1 MPTII
6 DLRGG
11 LKAGKYDGA
20 LSALYS
26 DLTAAKRRVQRLAD
40 LFMDEFRDEEA
51 DVSLF
56 SAPGRVEIGGNH
68 TDHNNGTVLAG
79 AIGPD
84 TMGLACKTGEPAVVI
99 KSVGFSPNTVKLETF
114 SPHEGG
120 STSDR
125 LIRGVC
131 AGFARAELPYGGYNA
146 VTHSEVPPGSGLSS
160 SAAFEN
166 LVGVMLDHL
175 YGKGDLSPV
184 ILAGIGH
191 FAENIYLQKPS
202 GLMDQTASAVGGLLK
217 IDFEDPEKPVVERV
231 PFRLP
236 GYKLFITGPI
246 GSHADLTPEYA
257 AIPQEM
263 RKVAWALGRDNMRGV
278 SMEQFIKAL
287 PSLTQSNM
295 PGRALL
301 RAYHFLCENERASAQ
316 AEALK
321 NNKTGEF
328 LRLINESGRS
338 SFMYLQNVVTQEDQ
352 GLGVALALSE
362 TLLAGRGAQRVHG
375 GGFAG
380 TIQAFVP
387 DGLAAEYTSG
397 MEAVFGAGSCIGVS
411 IREQGAVK
419 VL

>member
-1 MPTII
+1 VVE
-6 DLRGG
+6 LRGG
-11 LKAGKYDGA
+11 LNTGTYDNQ
-20 LSALYS
+20 LSALYP
-26 DLTAAKRRVQRLAD
+26 DLTAAKRRVRRLVE
-40 LFMDEFRDEEA
+40 LFMDEFRNEEA

-56 SAPGRVEIGGNH
+56 SAPGRVEVGGNH

-79 AIGPD
+79 AIGLD
-84 TMGLACKTGEPAVVI
+84 TMGLACKTDEPVVVL

-131 AGFARAELPYGGYNA
+131 AGFARAELPYGGFFA
-146 VTHSEVPPGSGLSS
+146 VTQSDVPPGSGMSS

-166 LVGVMLDHL
+166 LIGAVLDHL
-175 YGKGDLSPV
+175 YGQGDLDPV

-202 GLMDQTASAVGGLLK
+202 GLMDQTVSAVGGLVK
-217 IDFEDPEKPVVERV
+217 IDFADPEKPLVERV
-231 PFRLP
+231 PFSLP
-236 GYKLFITGPI
+236 GYKLFIVGPI

-263 RKVAWALGRDNMRGV
+263 RKIAWALNHDNMRGV
-278 SMEQFIKAL
+278 SKEQFLKAL
-287 PSLTQSNM
+287 PSLIGSQS
-295 PGRALL
+295 GRALL
-301 RAYHFLCENERASAQ
+301 RAYHFLCENDRAPAQ

-321 NNKTGEF
+321 NGNCDEF
-328 LRLINESGRS
+328 LRLINESGHS

-362 TLLAGRGAQRVHG
+362 SLLAGRGAQRVHG

-387 DGLAAEYTSG
+387 DELAEAYSAG
-397 MEAVFGAGSCIGVS
+397 MEAVFGTGSCVEVH
-411 IREQGAVK
+411 IRKQGAVK